1 MGGILIFVGH
11 TRFSV
16 YSPNSG
22 AWKASNG
29 SRFKSQEEYRRYLFS
44 DERLASRGEI
54 LINFSLPQLAQ
65 AAQGHEVT
73 HLISYSEH
81 LPKKYEGMLL
91 DAAERYPFLV
101 LDRQQSG
108 TPHIQVEEIA
118 RGAVQKSDPNQPFGI
133 YRLDDDD
140 ALPADYFA
148 QNAPYV
154 RDEYVGM
161 QVSLGTGV
169 SAIYKDGQFFNAR
182 KVYHPMLAIGYMSVH
197 KFNAEGSMS
206 RLPAVP
212 HSKADRHYPV
222 ILDSR
227 KLGYFWTRHTE
238 QDTVLGLVETDEES
252 RVSSLKRHMDTHP
265 AVHDMEE
272 LFESFP
278 CFDGKITAASKPS
291 TIRQELVPAPKEVTS
306 EGLHLSPNRSNGN
319 FVVSAEL
326 TCDMTAVPRN
336 ALLSFIFVDVNG
348 LRVAPESLD
357 ESMQGQ
363 SIRRSGSA
371 RIGWFRYLGTKPGKN
386 RTKMQFRLP
395 SGVFVGAIRVIKW
408 GQQSTSITI
417 RSLSVEIES

>member
-1 MGGILIFVGH
+1 MYFVGH
-11 TRFSV
+11 TKFSV
-16 YSPNSG
+16 YSPQSG

-29 SRFKSQEEYRRYLFS
+29 SRFKTERDYRNYLFS
-44 DERLASRGEI
+44 DERLSNRI
-54 LINFSLPQLAQ
+54 DIFINYSLPQLAL
-65 AAQGHEVT
+65 ASQGHHIA
-73 HLISYSEH
+73 HLISYSEL
-81 LPKKYEGMLL
+81 LPTKYEEMLQR
-91 DAAERYPFLV
+91 AAEQYSFIV
-101 LDRQQSG
+101 LERQQSG
-108 TPHIQVEEIA
+108 VPRVVLEDLCRKTLMDS
-118 RGAVQKSDPNQPFGI
+118 SDPQQPFGI
-133 YRLDDDD
+133 FRLDDDD
-140 ALPADYFA
+140 LLPADYFE
-148 QNAPYV
+148 QNVPYI
-154 RDEYVGM
+154 RSEFVGM
-161 QVSLGTGV
+161 QISLGEGI
-169 SAIYKDGQFFNAR
+169 SAIYQDGQFFNAR
-182 KVYHPMLAIGYMSVH
+182 KVYHPMLSIGYMSVH
-197 KFNAEGSMS
+197 RFDADGIMS
-206 RLPAVP
+206 KIPAVP
-212 HSKADRHYPV
+212 HSKSDRHYPV
-222 ILDSR
+222 IMDSR

-278 CFDGKITAASKPS
+278 CLDGKITAASKPS

-408 GQQSTSITI
+408 GRQSTSITI